1 MLLNIALCVFQ
12 DIRRFFAPSKPAA
25 PKPSNTSSSTDEEQK
40 KKPKSTSKV
49 EQQCVK

>member
-12 DIRRFFAPSKPAA
+12 DIQRFFAPSKPAA
-25 PKPSNTSSSTDEEQK
+25 PKPSNASSTDEEQK

-49 EQQCVK
+49 EQQCLK